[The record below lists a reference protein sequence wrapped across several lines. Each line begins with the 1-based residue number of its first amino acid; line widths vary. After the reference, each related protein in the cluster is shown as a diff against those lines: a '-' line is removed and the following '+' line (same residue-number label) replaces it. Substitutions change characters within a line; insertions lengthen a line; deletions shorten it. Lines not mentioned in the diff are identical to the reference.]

1 MKGGERQM
9 MRNFLKNF
17 THTVENKGE
26 SLVITVKG
34 EKEKIAG
41 LEKKLKAIKELC
53 CGEDGCCGDH
63 GCC

>member
-1 MKGGERQM
+1 MIK
-9 MRNFLKNF
+9 NIFKNF

-34 EKEKIAG
+34 EKEKIAD

-53 CGEDGCCGDH
+53 SGEDCCSESH